1 MKKILL
7 LALLL
12 PLTHSLYAQDECGT
26 WRWRVKLLLDR
37 SGINWLK
44 AKAEATDI
52 TQLINRKDVPNQ
64 YEPVGPG
71 DADLA
76 RQPAEEKLVKM
87 TCYVY
92 DVKVNEK
99 DMEYRLLLSVHKDG
113 TGDKICA
120 FIPNPRCTSLNA
132 QPELKRKY
140 ADARYVADDIK
151 TWNDKGYVVKVD
163 ITGVP
168 FWAMPVNKKSYSAS
182 GIEIHP
188 VLRLKAYLPKTAG
201 MIPRD

>member
-37 SGINWLK
+37 SGIDWFK
-44 AKAEATDI
+44 QPAASMTI
-52 TQLINRKDVPNQ
+52 SQMINNKDVPNQ
-64 YEPVGPG
+64 YEPVGLA
-71 DADLA
+71 DADME
-76 RQPAEEKLVKM
+76 RQPYEQQMVQL

-99 DMEYRLLLSVHKDG
+99 DMEYRLLLSQHKDG
-113 TGDKICA
+113 TGDKMCA
-120 FIPNPRCTSLNA
+120 FVPNPACSSLNA
-132 QPELKRKY
+132 YPYLKRKY
-140 ADARYVADDIK
+140 ADVRYVADEIK
-151 TWNDKGYVVKVD
+151 TWTDAGYVVKVEL
-163 ITGVP
+163 TGVP
-168 FWAMPVNKKSYSAS
+168 FWAMPTGKKSYAAN

-188 VLRLKAYLPKTAG
+188 VFRLKAHLPKTAG
-201 MIPRD
+201 HIPQD